1 MQNALICSLSPYFVG
16 ILFSQIQIATAMC
29 VYRCSFSTLFSI
41 VLVLSV
47 LLFRSFV
54 CALWLY
60 IVPCSGSLIMVVIFE
75 RNCECAIDVKSVI
88 RFAVAFFVDGAFADI
103 LVQCLNTNCEYRA
116 STAFLIMWFFFA
128 HTNDLVYTCTAA
140 HTSTNQMLCLLF
152 MAVIERSPL
161 YMLCS
166 CYIRYRTFT
175 IRCYR
180 YE

>member
-1 MQNALICSLSPYFVG
+1 MYIAVHSLLCSQ
-16 ILFSQIQIATAMC
+16 LFSFSLFF
-29 VYRCSFSTLFSI
+29 SF
-41 VLVLSV
+41 V
-47 LLFRSFV
+47 RSFAR
-54 CALWLY
+54 CEPLYLY

-116 STAFLIMWFFFA
+116 STAFLIMCFFFA
-128 HTNDLVYTCTAA
+128 HTNDLVYTCTGA
-140 HTSTNQMLCLLF
+140 HTSTHQMLCLLF

-175 IRCYR
+175 IRCCR